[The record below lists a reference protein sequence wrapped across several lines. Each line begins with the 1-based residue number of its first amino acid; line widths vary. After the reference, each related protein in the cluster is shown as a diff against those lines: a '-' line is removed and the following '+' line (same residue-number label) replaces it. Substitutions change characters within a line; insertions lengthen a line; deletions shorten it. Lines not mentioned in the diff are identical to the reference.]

1 MGQLEDDK
9 LHGKGKM
16 EFGSGAKYIGDWVN
30 GAMTGEGIYIF
41 PNGTLDE
48 LSDQSRGRWDEN
60 KAHGIGRMDFINGDR
75 YTGDWVYG
83 ARTGEGIL
91 SFANGNMEFGSGAE
105 YTGDW
110 VDGAMTGEGIYI
122 FPNGNRYERRYSQL
136 RYGCVLNYIGFNKF
150 RGDEIRE

>member
-41 PNGTLDE
+41 P
-48 LSDQSRGRWDEN
+48 
-60 KAHGIGRMDFINGDR
+60 
-75 YTGDWVYG
+75 
-83 ARTGEGIL
+83 
-91 SFANGNMEFGSGAE
+91 NGNMEFGSGAE